1 MLVATMGDPQISSVQ
16 TSLPDTLKRA
26 WLLLG
31 LLLGAH
37 SLVLQVLVGDSH
49 SLLGV
54 RGGDSGF
61 S

>member
-1 MLVATMGDPQISSVQ
+1 MSRLQA
-16 TSLPDTLKRA
+16 SLPDTLKRA
-26 WLLLG
+26 GLLLG
-31 LLLGAH
+31 LFLGAH
-37 SLVLQVLVGDSH
+37 SLVLQVLVGDSQ